1 MDRSGIFG
9 WTLHKVTWGGFG
21 IHFILWYCYTL
32 CLKTYFYVSSKVLLP
47 SANPQPISMQK
58 SPNNTLSKSFIQSM
72 YFSCA
77 YHFIFVCSGLLCM
90 YIRVALIL
98 KESYALSDTIF
109 ASIICHIIILC
120 GTQKVDCCMWQTC
133 RCVMLEYRIP
143 PSWMY
148 WFLHTPHISPQCN
161 NMPWVMWCE
170 FGWH

>member
-1 MDRSGIFG
+1 MTFLVG
-9 WTLHKVTWGGFG
+9 HKVIMVVIGYAFHIT
-21 IHFILWYCYTL
+21 ISLYTYTL
-32 CLKTYFYVSSKVLLP
+32 CLKHISMYLVLLP

-120 GTQKVDCCMWQTC
+120 GTQKVDCCMYVC
-133 RCVMLEYRIP
+133 YSVGVLCCSIEYPQAGCID
-143 PSWMY
+143 
-148 WFLHTPHISPQCN
+148 FCIHHIYRHNVIICP
-161 NMPWVMWCE
+161 E
-170 FGWH
+170 